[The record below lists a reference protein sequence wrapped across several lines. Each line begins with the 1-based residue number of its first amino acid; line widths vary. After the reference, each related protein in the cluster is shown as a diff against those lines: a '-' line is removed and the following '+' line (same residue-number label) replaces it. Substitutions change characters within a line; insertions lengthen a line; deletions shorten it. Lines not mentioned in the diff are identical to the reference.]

1 MRGAVMK
8 HYLRTFYK
16 AYRLCFIKVES
27 LICLLYC
34 KFLFRINGVCYGH
47 GLRCYNATPALQINK
62 NSGVVSFGKNVMF
75 NSYTDHSWNSK
86 CKLIVLAN
94 AMLTIGDNSGMNGV
108 MIYCSKKVVI
118 GNHVKIGGGTRISDS
133 NHHSLDYKIRRT
145 SEDSKQAK
153 SSPIII
159 SDDVFIGANCYI
171 GKGVT
176 IGDRS
181 IVAAGSVVVKS
192 IPADEIWGGN
202 PAKFIKKITN

>member
-1 MRGAVMK
+1 MRMIRFV
-8 HYLRTFYK
+8 YK
-16 AYRLCFIKVES
+16 AVQYGMVIWKARIYTLKF
-27 LICLLYC
+27 
-34 KFLFRINGVCYGH
+34 KFLLNINGLNYGN
-47 GLRCYNATPALQINK
+47 GLRSYNATPVLQINR
-62 NSGVVSFGKNVMF
+62 NSGVVSLGNNVMF

-94 AMLTIGDNSGMNGV
+94 ATLTIGDNSGMNGV
-108 MIYCSKKVVI
+108 MIYCSQKVLI

-145 SEDSKQAK
+145 SKDSKQAK

-159 SDDVFIGANCYI
+159 GDDVFIGANCYI
-171 GKGVT
+171 GKGVI

-202 PAKFIKKITN
+202 PAKFVKKINEKI

>member
-1 MRGAVMK
+1 MRMIR
-8 HYLRTFYK
+8 LFYK
-16 AYRLCFIKVES
+16 AVQYGMVVWNARIYTLRF
-27 LICLLYC
+27 
-34 KFLFRINGVCYGH
+34 KFLLTINGINYGNVV
-47 GLRCYNATPALQINK
+47 RCYNATPALQINR

-86 CKLIVLAN
+86 CKLIVLAK
-94 AMLTIGDNSGMNGV
+94 ATLTIGDNSGMNGA
-108 MIYCSKKVVI
+108 MIYCSQKVVI

-145 SEDSKQAK
+145 SEDSKHAK
-153 SSPIII
+153 SAPIII
-159 SDDVFIGANCYI
+159 GNDVFIGANCYI

-202 PAKFIKKITN
+202 PAKFVKKINDKI

>member
-1 MRGAVMK
+1 MRIIR
-8 HYLRTFYK
+8 LFYK
-16 AYRLCFIKVES
+16 ATQYGNVSLKAKV
-27 LICLLYC
+27 CLMKFKLFLKLNDC
-34 KFLFRINGVCYGH
+34 KYGH

-94 AMLTIGDNSGMNGV
+94 ATLTIGDDSGMNGV
-108 MIYCSKKVVI
+108 MIYCSQKVLI

-159 SDDVFIGANCYI
+159 GDDVFIGANCYI

-176 IGDRS
+176 IGARS